1 MGRRPEQTLF
11 QRGHTDGQREKML
24 SAADRQR
31 HADHGHNGQREK
43 MLSAADCQRHA
54 DHSHNGQWEK
64 MLSAA
69 DRQTRRSQSQ

>member
-31 HADHGHNGQREK
+31 HADH
-43 MLSAADCQRHA
+43 
-54 DHSHNGQWEK
+54 SHNGQWEK